1 VKRVRWTIVIL
12 GLLCVSLGSIIPRA
26 DDPETAF
33 NETDTPVNLTTP
45 FVARTTVGVPSGH
58 SVDMPRE
65 QQVGREPGATIY
77 AIALKP
83 IQRTSHSLLDLLRT
97 LRC

>member
-1 VKRVRWTIVIL
+1 VIL
-12 GLLCVSLGSIIPRA
+12 GLLCVSLGSIIPPA

-58 SVDMPRE
+58 SVDMPRK

-83 IQRTSHSLLDLLRT
+83 IQRTSHSLLDLLCT
-97 LRC
+97 LLC